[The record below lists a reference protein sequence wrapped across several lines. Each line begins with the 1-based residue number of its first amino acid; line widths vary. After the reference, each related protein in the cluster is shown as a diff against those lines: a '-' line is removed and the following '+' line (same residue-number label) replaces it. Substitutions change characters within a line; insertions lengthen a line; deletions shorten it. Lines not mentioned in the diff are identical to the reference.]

1 MTFPTNITKAHLEK
15 AIKEIDQEGVRKG
28 RHSSTYDLFYND
40 QLYPPKLVIS
50 IANRFANDVELDPN
64 EFEGGLNTE
73 AFKLLQDSG
82 FEIRS
87 KSDPIKRLIEKYKKH
102 IAETKLKDEK
112 YKWEL
117 IFNNKGKP
125 NINNEN
131 FFDEIKEI
139 TAHNLIYHLAGAVI
153 KGIAKDKPKELKD
166 LFINLF
172 DESIELNDRIKTF
185 KSGALKIYTGD
196 NQHHQDERSIS
207 TYLTFYNPE
216 KYTFYKS
223 SFYKKYCNLTGVN
236 PTKKNAKYGHYLELL
251 DDLIDKYISQDT
263 ELIQQVKSL
272 IPEYYDGIN
281 HKLLA
286 QDILFQMLDQK
297 EDTNYWIFQGNPKLY
312 DFETALRDN
321 ILTDWTIS
329 AHKDKI
335 KVGDKVILWITGS
348 KSGCY
353 ALAELISEPYDK
365 TSSTDDHLWKVD
377 NKNELKAEIKV
388 TNNLAD
394 NPILK
399 TQIDSN
405 SKLKDLKVG
414 HQGTNFSATQDQFE
428 ALIEIIENS
437 MSKRYWL
444 YAPGENADRWEEFY
458 SQGIMGLGWSELGDL
473 NQFSDKQEIAVKL
486 QELEK
491 TTSSKKNDASAN
503 HEFKEVIDIG
513 DVIIVKKG
521 RGELL
526 GYGIVTSDYYY
537 DDQMTDYKSLRKV
550 NWKLNGNW
558 KTDHSLA
565 LKTLTNITKYPSE
578 HVLYNKYSDRLLGI
592 MGVGFKSKKN
602 YREEFTKW
610 LYATNSNDGG
620 TKSSYIRSIEILSET
635 LKYEIFEEDDISKLG
650 ILYDDLIEEQK
661 KVDGKYFNKSSPSYG
676 KKGFYS
682 ASINTYSRFI
692 KEYLSKNKNDYME
705 NFHKSLNTI
714 LYGPPGTGKTYH
726 TILRAAEIIENRKI
740 DNYEEA
746 LNIFKSN
753 LHDRIEFITFHQNY
767 SYEDFIQ
774 GLRPETDNKS
784 SLVFEKK
791 DGVFKKIADKA
802 LENLRLSKK
811 DITELSKDVQFDRAL
826 EKFKETILEAEEN
839 YSINQ
844 TAYIFEVEEDAFR
857 YTGEKWANHT
867 NGLRMKFNDLQEFYR
882 QGVTS
887 RKDIKKMT
895 SISGL
900 ANQHATYY
908 YLVYE
913 KILSYLTDD
922 VEVPTSVEK
931 KNYVIIIDEI
941 NRANISRVFGE
952 LITLIEP
959 DKRSHGAIPLEAKLP
974 SGDTFMVP
982 SNLFIIGTM
991 NTADKSIALL
1001 DIALRRR
1008 FDFEAMFPLYDIPGK
1023 EIYNYDVLKK
1033 INEQIIATKG
1043 HDFQI
1048 GHSYFME
1055 SKDLT
1060 SVMNKKV
1067 IPLLLEYYM
1076 NDQKEVEGILHKA
1089 GFEVDK
1095 NAWPLRITA
1104 KRD

>member
-1 MTFPTNITKAHLEK
+1 MTFPINITKAHLEK

-125 NINNEN
+125 NISNEN

-153 KGIAKDKPKELKD
+153 KGIAKDRPKELKD

-172 DESIELNDRIKTF
+172 DENIELNDRIKAF

-223 SFYKKYCNLTGVN
+223 SFYKKYCSLTGVN

-353 ALAELISEPYDK
+353 ALAEVTSEPYEK

-377 NKNELKAEIKV
+377 NKNELKADIKV

-444 YAPGENADRWEEFY
+444 YAPGENADRWDEFY
-458 SQGIMGLGWSELGDL
+458 SQGVMGLGWSELGDL
-473 NQFSDKQEIAVKL
+473 NQFSDKQKIAGKL

-503 HEFKEVIDIG
+503 YEFKEIIDIG

-537 DDQMTDYKSLRKV
+537 DDQMIDYKSFRKV

-578 HVLYNKYSDRLLGI
+578 NKYYKSYSERLMANMSD
-592 MGVGFKSKKN
+592 
-602 YREEFTKW
+602 
-610 LYATNSNDGG
+610 
-620 TKSSYIRSIEILSET
+620 
-635 LKYEIFEEDDISKLG
+635 
-650 ILYDDLIEEQK
+650 
-661 KVDGKYFNKSSPSYG
+661 
-676 KKGFYS
+676 
-682 ASINTYSRFI
+682 
-692 KEYLSKNKNDYME
+692 EYLSENKNDHME
-705 NFHKSLNTI
+705 NVHKSLNTI

-740 DNYEEA
+740 ENYDEA

-753 LHDRIEFITFHQNY
+753 LHGRIEFITFHQNY

-791 DGVFKKIADKA
+791 EGIFKRIAERAKSDSYFVPVGTKLKDYTVIKSNEDIVELWSEKTESIRYVPYQLIKDLMNGIISNKI
-802 LENLRLSKK
+802 NL
-811 DITELSKDVQFDRAL
+811 V
-826 EKFKETILEAEEN
+826 
-839 YSINQ
+839 
-844 TAYIFEVEEDAFR
+844 
-857 YTGEKWANHT
+857 
-867 NGLRMKFNDLQEFYR
+867 
-882 QGVTS
+882 
-887 RKDIKKMT
+887 DIKKRRDLDLP
-895 SISGL
+895 SLLNS
-900 ANQHATYY
+900 
-908 YLVYE
+908 
-913 KILSYLTDD
+913 K
-922 VEVPTSVEK
+922 VEK
-931 KNYVIIIDEI
+931 YYFGIEGTLYNICEFLIENQNKDTQLNYVIIIDEI

-959 DKRSHGAIPLEAKLP
+959 DKRSNGALPLEAKLP
-974 SGDTFMVP
+974 SGDSFTVP
-982 SNLFIIGTM
+982 SNLFILGTM

-1008 FDFEAMFPLYDIPGK
+1008 FEFEAMFPLYDIPGK
-1023 EIYNYDVLKK
+1023 EIYNLDVLEK
-1033 INEQIIATKG
+1033 INAQIIATKG

-1055 SKDLT
+1055 SQDLT

-1076 NDQKEVEGILHKA
+1076 NDQKEVEGILYKA

-1095 NAWPLRITA
+1095 NAWPLRIIA

>member
-172 DESIELNDRIKTF
+172 DEGIELNDRIKAF

-437 MSKRYWL
+437 MSKRYWI
-444 YAPGENADRWEEFY
+444 YAPGENASKWEEFY
-458 SQGIMGLGWSELGDL
+458 KAGIMGLGWDEIGDL
-473 NQFSDKQEIAVKL
+473 NLLGDRNDIINEIQNKRDTKGKPTNDGLAN
-486 QELEK
+486 LE
-491 TTSSKKNDASAN
+491 
-503 HEFKEVIDIG
+503 FR
-513 DVIIVKKG
+513 DVISEGDIIIPKKG
-521 RGELL
+521 KQKYL
-526 GYGIVTSDYYY
+526 GYGIVVSKYYY
-537 DDQMTDYKSLRKV
+537 DSTRESYQKCRKV
-550 NWKLNGNW
+550 NWIKKGVW
-558 KTDHSLA
+558 IESEGTIVV
-565 LKTLTNITKYPSE
+565 KTLTDVTKYAE
-578 HVLYNKYSDRLLGI
+578 YVQRLVELIGIEQNKAI
-592 MGVGFKSKKN
+592 QN
-602 YREEFTKW
+602 
-610 LYATNSNDGG
+610 N
-620 TKSSYIRSIEILSET
+620 ILDM
-635 LKYEIFEEDDISKLG
+635 KY
-650 ILYDDLIEEQK
+650 
-661 KVDGKYFNKSSPSYG
+661 P
-676 KKGFYS
+676 
-682 ASINTYSRFI
+682 
-692 KEYLSKNKNDYME
+692 
-705 NFHKSLNTI
+705 LNTI

-726 TILRAAEIIENRKI
+726 TILRAAEIIENRRI
-740 DNYEEA
+740 ENYDEA
-746 LNIFKSN
+746 LNVFKSH
-753 LHDRIEFITFHQNY
+753 LHDSIEFITFHQNY

-811 DITELSKDVQFDRAL
+811 DITELSKDVQFIRAL
-826 EKFKETILEAEEN
+826 EKLKETILEAEEN

-867 NGLRMKFNDLQEFYR
+867 NGLRMKFNDLKEFYR
-882 QGVTS
+882 QDVTS

-922 VEVPTSVEK
+922 IEVSTIVEK

-1008 FDFEAMFPLYDIPGK
+1008 FEFEAMFPLYEITGK
-1023 EIYNYDVLKK
+1023 EIYNSEVLKK
-1033 INEQIIATKG
+1033 INEQIIGTKG

-1055 SKDLT
+1055 SKDLI

-1076 NDQKEVEGILHKA
+1076 NDQKEVEGILYKA
-1089 GFEVDK
+1089 GLEVDK

>member
-1 MTFPTNITKAHLEK
+1 MKVFVEKCIVKGRQDRIEGDYKLGK
-15 AIKEIDQEGVRKG
+15 AIWSPTQGKKGADIYKLMREVNPGDLIIHLTDNKGIRGISEVVEKYSEGIGIENTEWAGVKA
-28 RHSSTYDLFYND
+28 YFI
-40 QLYPPKLVIS
+40 KLR
-50 IANRFANDVELDPN
+50 NYHELDP
-64 EFEGGLNTE
+64 FFSRDDFLNQKHK
-73 AFKLLQDSG
+73 KLLNEVKERSNVFYNKKLEFNQGAYLTESPYKLTEHLNECYETTHGKKLQSLDNYLKENFRQSIFDSLRKKIEDAG
-82 FEIRS
+82 FIFEKEQVPHHQKRKEKELKFVHPKLIARFNESNIKVNAKKFYLKPLSDEPDCEIGFTTG
-87 KSDPIKRLIEKYKKH
+87 KSSPLLVDDL
-102 IAETKLKDEK
+102 
-112 YKWEL
+112 
-117 IFNNKGKP
+117 FVKP
-125 NINNEN
+125 NII
-131 FFDEIKEI
+131 D
-139 TAHNLIYHLAGAVI
+139 
-153 KGIAKDKPKELKD
+153 DK
-166 LFINLF
+166 
-172 DESIELNDRIKTF
+172 DESPAWSNDENDNTLDKFLSSIK
-185 KSGALKIYTGD
+185 
-196 NQHHQDERSIS
+196 
-207 TYLTFYNPE
+207 
-216 KYTFYKS
+216 
-223 SFYKKYCNLTGVN
+223 SF
-236 PTKKNAKYGHYLELL
+236 
-251 DDLIDKYISQDT
+251 
-263 ELIQQVKSL
+263 
-272 IPEYYDGIN
+272 
-281 HKLLA
+281 
-286 QDILFQMLDQK
+286 LDQK
-297 EDTNYWIFQGNPKLY
+297 ENINYWIFQGNPKLY
-312 DFETALRDN
+312 DFETALRDKIITN
-321 ILTDWTIS
+321 WTVS

-353 ALAELISEPYDK
+353 ALAEVTSEPYEK
-365 TSSTDDHLWKVD
+365 TSSTDDHLWNSD
-377 NKNELKAEIKV
+377 DKNELKADIKV
-388 TNNLAD
+388 THNLAD

-399 TQIDSN
+399 SDIESLEELN
-405 SKLKDLKVG
+405 ELKVG
-414 HQGTNFSATQDQFE
+414 NQGTNFKATEDEYNTFLDLISSNKNSAYESVKNILDSN
-428 ALIEIIENS
+428 LVS
-437 MSKRYWL
+437 
-444 YAPGENADRWEEFY
+444 EF
-458 SQGIMGLGWSELGDL
+458 IMVLR
-473 NQFSDKQEIAVKL
+473 NYV
-486 QELEK
+486 
-491 TTSSKKNDASAN
+491 KKNHLQPEDNRISFN
-503 HEFKEVIDIG
+503 VRVNKNRLVFIIG
-513 DVIIVKKG
+513 SRYAFSI
-521 RGELL
+521 E
-526 GYGIVTSDYYY
+526 
-537 DDQMTDYKSLRKV
+537 KV
-550 NWKLNGNW
+550 NK
-558 KTDHSLA
+558 KTEVS
-565 LKTLTNITKYPSE
+565 
-578 HVLYNKYSDRLLGI
+578 
-592 MGVGFKSKKN
+592 F
-602 YREEFTKW
+602 
-610 LYATNSNDGG
+610 
-620 TKSSYIRSIEILSET
+620 
-635 LKYEIFEEDDISKLG
+635 ISKNAL
-650 ILYDDLIEEQK
+650 
-661 KVDGKYFNKSSPSYG
+661 NKSSVSFTNQ
-676 KKGFYS
+676 KKEIEAYWNKIT
-682 ASINTYSRFI
+682 SISDFQDNI
-692 KEYLSKNKNDYME
+692 KEGFEIELNRKNKTPHKRFTNKEFIEDIYQSKIIMGERTNYE
-705 NFHKSLNTI
+705 NIHKSLNTI

-913 KILSYLTDD
+913 KTLSYLTDD
-922 VEVPTSVEK
+922 VEVSTSVEK

-1023 EIYNYDVLKK
+1023 EIYNYDILKK

-1095 NAWPLRITA
+1095 NAWPLRITV

>member
-1 MTFPTNITKAHLEK
+1 MRVFVEKCNVKGRQDRIEGDYKLGK
-15 AIKEIDQEGVRKG
+15 AIWSPTQGKKGADIYKLMREVNPGDLIIHLTDNKGIRGISEVAEKYSEGIGIENTKWAGVKA
-28 RHSSTYDLFYND
+28 YFI
-40 QLYPPKLVIS
+40 KLR
-50 IANRFANDVELDPN
+50 NYHELDPFFSRDDFLNQKYEEVLN
-64 EFEGGLNTE
+64 EVKERSNVFYDKKLQFNQGAYLTESPYQLTEHLNECYETTHDKRIQILDNYLKENFRQSIFDSLRKKIEGAGFIFEKEQIPHHQKRKEKELKF
-73 AFKLLQDSG
+73 AHPKLIARFHESNIKVNAKKFYLKPLSDGADCEIG
-82 FEIRS
+82 FTTG
-87 KSDPIKRLIEKYKKH
+87 KSSPLFEDDLFVRPNIIDE
-102 IAETKLKDEK
+102 KDESPA
-112 YKWEL
+112 WS
-117 IFNNKGKP
+117 
-125 NINNEN
+125 NNEN
-131 FFDEIKEI
+131 DNRLDKFLSSIKSFL
-139 TAHNLIYHLAGAVI
+139 N
-153 KGIAKDKPKELKD
+153 KKEN
-166 LFINLF
+166 I
-172 DESIELNDRIKTF
+172 
-185 KSGALKIYTGD
+185 
-196 NQHHQDERSIS
+196 
-207 TYLTFYNPE
+207 
-216 KYTFYKS
+216 
-223 SFYKKYCNLTGVN
+223 
-236 PTKKNAKYGHYLELL
+236 
-251 DDLIDKYISQDT
+251 
-263 ELIQQVKSL
+263 
-272 IPEYYDGIN
+272 
-281 HKLLA
+281 
-286 QDILFQMLDQK
+286 
-297 EDTNYWIFQGNPKLY
+297 NYWVFQGSPKVHDWENSLKENKLTE
-312 DFETALRDN
+312 FAVNAHVKN
-321 ILTDWTIS
+321 IKIGDRVIIWIS
-329 AHKDKI
+329 
-335 KVGDKVILWITGS
+335 GN

-353 ALAELISEPYDK
+353 ALAEVISN
-365 TSSTDDHLWKVD
+365 S
-377 NKNELKAEIKV
+377 KNEGSSINEAFKAGIQV
-388 TNNLAD
+388 THNLVK

-399 TQIDSN
+399 EKIEITK
-405 SKLKDLKVG
+405 KLKDLKVG

-437 MSKRYWL
+437 NSKRYWL
-444 YAPGENADRWEEFY
+444 YAPGENADRWDEFY

-473 NQFSDKQEIAVKL
+473 NQFSDKREISEKL

-491 TTSSKKNDASAN
+491 TTSSKKNDANAN
-503 HEFKEVIDIG
+503 YEFKESIEIG

-526 GYGIVTSDYYY
+526 GYGIVTSEYHFDG
-537 DDQMTDYKSLRKV
+537 QRTDYNSLRKV
-550 NWKLNGNW
+550 DWKLKGNW

-565 LKTLTNITKYPSE
+565 LKTLTNITNYPSE
-578 HVLYNKYSDRLLGI
+578 HKYYKSYSERLLAN
-592 MGVGFKSKKN
+592 MS
-602 YREEFTKW
+602 
-610 LYATNSNDGG
+610 D
-620 TKSSYIRSIEILSET
+620 
-635 LKYEIFEEDDISKLG
+635 
-650 ILYDDLIEEQK
+650 
-661 KVDGKYFNKSSPSYG
+661 
-676 KKGFYS
+676 
-682 ASINTYSRFI
+682 
-692 KEYLSKNKNDYME
+692 EYLSENKNDHME
-705 NFHKSLNTI
+705 DFHKSLNTI

-959 DKRSHGAIPLEAKLP
+959 DKRSNGALPLEAKLP
-974 SGDTFMVP
+974 SGDPFTVP
-982 SNLFIIGTM
+982 SNLFILGTM

-1008 FDFEAMFPLYDIPGK
+1008 FEFEAMFPLYHIPGK
-1023 EIYNYDVLKK
+1023 EIYNSEVLKK
-1033 INEQIIATKG
+1033 INEQVIVTKG

-1089 GFEVDK
+1089 GLELDK